1 MMTDDDMMT
10 DDEATRRQFMI
21 GAASLAGGLVTV
33 LPVTEARATPETMQA
48 AIKKVVGSA
57 PLRKG
62 KVALHLPPLVENGNS
77 VSMDIAV
84 ESPMTADNYVRAIH
98 VFNEKNPQ
106 SNVISIRLGPPAG
119 QAKVATRMRLAD
131 SQRIMAIAE
140 MNDGSFW
147 SDEVD
152 VIVTIAACLEDP
164 V

>member
-1 MMTDDDMMT
+1 MMADDK
-10 DDEATRRQFMI
+10 ATRRTFLI
-21 GAASLAGGLVTV
+21 GATSLAGGLITV
-33 LPVTEARATPETMQA
+33 LPVTDARATPETMQA
-48 AIKKVVGSA
+48 AIKKVIGSA

-62 KVALHLPPLVENGNS
+62 KVTLHLPPLVENGNS
-77 VSMDIAV
+77 VAMDVAV
-84 ESPMTADNYVRAIH
+84 ESPMTANNHVRAIH

-106 SNVISIRLGPPAG
+106 SNVVSIRLGPPAG
-119 QAKVATRMRLAD
+119 QAKIATRVRLAD

-140 MNDGSFW
+140 MNDGTFW

>member
-1 MMTDDDMMT
+1 MADDK
-10 DDEATRRQFMI
+10 ATRRTFLI
-21 GAASLAGGLVTV
+21 GATSLVGGLITV
-33 LPVTEARATPETMQA
+33 LPVTDARATPETMQA
-48 AIKKVVGSA
+48 AIKKVIGSA

-62 KVALHLPPLVENGNS
+62 KVTLHLPPLVENGNS
-77 VSMDIAV
+77 VAMDVAV
-84 ESPMTADNYVRAIH
+84 ESPMTANNHVRAIH

-106 SNVISIRLGPPAG
+106 SNVVSIRLGPPAG
-119 QAKVATRMRLAD
+119 QAKIATRVRLAD

-140 MNDGSFW
+140 MNDGTFW

>member
-1 MMTDDDMMT
+1 MMA
-10 DDEATRRQFMI
+10 DDEATRRHFLI

-33 LPVTEARATPETMQA
+33 LPVTDARATPESMLV

-57 PLRKG
+57 PVRKG
-62 KVALHLPPLVENGNS
+62 KVALQLPPLVENGNS
-77 VSMDIAV
+77 VSMDVAV
-84 ESPMTADNYVRAIH
+84 ESPMTANNHVRAIH

-119 QAKVATRMRLAD
+119 TAKIATRMRLAD
-131 SQRIMAIAE
+131 SQRVMAIAE

>member
-1 MMTDDDMMT
+1 MTA
-10 DDEATRRQFMI
+10 DEANRRQFMI
-21 GAASLAGGLVTV
+21 GAASLAGGMITV
-33 LPVTEARATPETMQA
+33 LPVTKARATPATMQA

-62 KVALHLPPLVENGNS
+62 KVTLHLPPLVEYGNS
-77 VSMDIAV
+77 VAMDIAV
-84 ESPMTADNYVRAIH
+84 ESPMTADNHVRAIH

-106 SNVISIRLGPPAG
+106 PNVVSMRLGPPAG
-119 QAKVATRMRLAD
+119 QAKIATRVRLAD

-140 MNDGSFW
+140 LNDGTFW

>member
-1 MMTDDDMMT
+1 MVEDK
-10 DDEATRRQFMI
+10 ATRRAFLI
-21 GAASLAGGLVTV
+21 GATSLAGGLITV
-33 LPVTEARATPETMQA
+33 LPVNDARATPETMRA

-57 PLRKG
+57 PVRKG
-62 KVALHLPPLVENGNS
+62 KVTLHLPPLVENGNS
-77 VSMDIAV
+77 VAMDIAV
-84 ESPMTADNYVRAIH
+84 ESPMTASDYVRAIH

-106 SNVISIRLGPPAG
+106 PNVVSIRLGPPAG
-119 QAKVATRMRLAD
+119 QAKIATRVRLAD

-140 MNDGSFW
+140 MNDGTFW

>member
-1 MMTDDDMMT
+1 MMADDK
-10 DDEATRRQFMI
+10 ATRRTFLI
-21 GAASLAGGLVTV
+21 GATSLVGGLITV
-33 LPVTEARATPETMQA
+33 LPVTDARATPETMQA
-48 AIKKVVGSA
+48 AIKKVIGSA

-62 KVALHLPPLVENGNS
+62 KVTLHLPPLVENGNS
-77 VSMDIAV
+77 VAMDVAV
-84 ESPMTADNYVRAIH
+84 ESPMTANNHVRAIH

-106 SNVISIRLGPPAG
+106 PNVVSIRLGPPAG
-119 QAKVATRMRLAD
+119 QAKIATRVRLAD

>member
-1 MMTDDDMMT
+1 MIADDK
-10 DDEATRRQFMI
+10 ATRRHFLI

-33 LPVTEARATPETMQA
+33 LPVSEARATPEAMQA
-48 AIKKVVGSA
+48 AIKKAIGSA

-62 KVALHLPPLVENGNS
+62 KVKLALPPLVENGNS
-77 VSMDIAV
+77 VSLEIAV
-84 ESPMTADNYVRAIH
+84 DSPMTAENHVRAIH

-106 SNVISIRLGPPAG
+106 PNVISARLGPRAG

-131 SQRIMAIAE
+131 SQRVMAIAE
-140 MNDGSFW
+140 MNDGTFW
-147 SDEVD
+147 SDEVE